1 MTLRRRLESVP
12 ETVQEFDFSSR
23 QKYREGTTLVAAGHL
38 GAGIY
43 LLGYSAEMLLKNAYF
58 RFTGASAVDRVQPRL
73 APALAAGRLY
83 NPAVSHESY
92 HSLRF
97 WALLLRETRRRE
109 RRPLPPLVDA
119 SFTAR
124 TRRLHQ
130 TAWIGMRYR
139 QDQATLQEAQSAQSD
154 VGWLHRHD
162 TELWR

>member
-1 MTLRRRLESVP
+1 MTLRRRLEAVP
-12 ETVQEFDFSSR
+12 ETIQEFDFASV
-23 QKYREGTTLVAAGHL
+23 QKYREGISLIAAGHS
-38 GAGIY
+38 GGGIY

-58 RFTGASAVDRVQPRL
+58 RYTGASIADRVQPRL

-83 NPAVSHESY
+83 LPAVSHESY

-97 WALLLRETRRRE
+97 WALLLREVRCRQ
-109 RRPLPPLVDA
+109 RRPLPTLVDA

-139 QDQATLQEAQSAQSD
+139 QDQATAQEAQNVQSD
-154 VGWLHRHD
+154 VAWLHQHYL
-162 TELWR
+162 ELWR

>member
-1 MTLRRRLESVP
+1 MTLRRRLEAAP
-12 ETVQEFDFSSR
+12 ETVQELDFASV
-23 QKYREGTTLVAAGHL
+23 QKYREGVALVGAGHF
-38 GAGIY
+38 GGGIY

-58 RFTGASAVDRVQPRL
+58 RHTGASAVDRTQPRL

-83 NPAVSHESY
+83 IPAIPHESY
-92 HSLRF
+92 HSLQF
-97 WALLLRETRRRE
+97 WALLLREVRRRQ

-139 QDQATLQEAQSAQSD
+139 RDQATALEAQSAQSD
-154 VGWLHRHD
+154 AAWLQRHYS
-162 TELWR
+162 ELWR

>member
-1 MTLRRRLESVP
+1 MTLRRRLEAVP
-12 ETVQEFDFSSR
+12 ETVQEFDFASA
-23 QKYREGTTLVAAGHL
+23 QKHREGVALIAAGHP
-38 GAGIY
+38 GGGIY

-58 RFTGASAVDRVQPRL
+58 RFTGASVVDRVQPRL

-83 NPAVSHESY
+83 IPAIPHESY
-92 HSLRF
+92 HSLQF
-97 WALLLRETRRRE
+97 WALLLREVRRRQ

-119 SFTAR
+119 PFTAR

-139 QDQATLQEAQSAQSD
+139 QDQATAQEAQNAQSD
-154 VGWLHRHD
+154 AAWLHLHY

>member
-1 MTLRRRLESVP
+1 MTLRRRLATVP
-12 ETVQEFDFSSR
+12 ETVQEFDLASA
-23 QKYREGTTLVAAGHL
+23 QKQREGAALIAAGHP

-58 RFTGASAVDRVQPRL
+58 RYTGASAVDRIQPRL

-83 NPAVSHESY
+83 IPATPHESY
-92 HSLRF
+92 HSLQF
-97 WALLLRETRRRE
+97 WALLLREVRRRQ
-109 RRPLPPLVDA
+109 RRPLPALVDA

-130 TAWIGMRYR
+130 TAWIGMRYQ
-139 QDQATLQEAQSAQSD
+139 QDQATVQEAQNAQSD
-154 VGWLHRHD
+154 VAWLHLHY

>member
-1 MTLRRRLESVP
+1 MTLRGRLKIVP
-12 ETVQEFDFSSR
+12 ETVQEFDFASA
-23 QKYREGTTLVAAGHL
+23 QKYREGMALVTAGYL

-58 RFTGASAVDRVQPRL
+58 RFTGASVIDRVQPRL

-83 NPAVSHESY
+83 IPAILHESY
-92 HSLRF
+92 HSLQF
-97 WALLLRETRRRE
+97 WALLLREVRRRQS
-109 RRPLPPLVDA
+109 RPLPALLDA
-119 SFTAR
+119 SFTSR

-139 QDQATLQEAQSAQSD
+139 QDQATVQEARNVQSNAA
-154 VGWLHRHD
+154 WLHRHY

>member
-1 MTLRRRLESVP
+1 MTLRRRLEAVP
-12 ETVQEFDFSSR
+12 ETVQEFDSASV
-23 QKYREGTTLVAAGHL
+23 QKYREGEVLIAGGYP

-58 RFTGASAVDRVQPRL
+58 RLTGATVIDRVQPRL

-83 NPAVSHESY
+83 IPAIPHESY

-97 WALLLRETRRRE
+97 WALLLREVRRRQH
-109 RRPLPPLVDA
+109 RPLPTLADA

-139 QDQATLQEAQSAQSD
+139 QDQATMQEAQSVQSD
-154 VGWLHRHD
+154 VTWLHRHYL
-162 TELWR
+162 EL

>member
-1 MTLRRRLESVP
+1 MTLRRRLESVS
-12 ETVQEFDFSSR
+12 ETVQEFDLASR
-23 QKYREGTTLVAAGHL
+23 QKYREGTALVAAGYL

-58 RFTGASAVDRVQPRL
+58 RFMGASAVDRIQPRL

-83 NPAVSHESY
+83 NPGVPHESY

-97 WALLLRETRRRE
+97 WSLLLREARRRQ
-109 RRPLPPLVDA
+109 RRPLLPLVDA
-119 SFTAR
+119 SFMAR

-139 QDQATLQEAQSAQSD
+139 PDQATIQEAQSAQSD
-154 VGWLHRHD
+154 VGWLHRHE

>member
-1 MTLRRRLESVP
+1 MTLRRCLETVP
-12 ETVQEFDFSSR
+12 ETVQEFDLASVQR
-23 QKYREGTTLVAAGHL
+23 YREGTVLIAAGHP

-58 RFTGASAVDRVQPRL
+58 RFTGASVVDRVQPRL

-83 NPAVSHESY
+83 IPAIPHESY
-92 HSLRF
+92 HSLQF
-97 WALLLRETRRRE
+97 WALLLREVRRRQ
-109 RRPLPPLVDA
+109 RRPLPALVDA

-139 QDQATLQEAQSAQSD
+139 RDQATAREAQSAQSD
-154 VGWLHRHD
+154 AAWLHRHYA
-162 TELWR
+162 ELWR